1 MFVLGGV
8 HLYTYFILFYGIHII
23 YHGIGFMNPYM
34 NGGHFY
40 GFHVGKYTNR
50 FMDGSYGKSSEKF
63 LIDQLEI

>member
-1 MFVLGGV
+1 
-8 HLYTYFILFYGIHII
+8 
-23 YHGIGFMNPYM
+23 MNPYM